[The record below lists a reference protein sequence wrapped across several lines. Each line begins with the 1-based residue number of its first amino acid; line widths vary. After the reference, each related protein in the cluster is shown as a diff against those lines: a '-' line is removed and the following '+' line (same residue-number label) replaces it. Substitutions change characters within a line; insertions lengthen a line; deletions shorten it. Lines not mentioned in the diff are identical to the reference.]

1 LCGTPVGIPV
11 NAGNNAYPQ
20 STWGGR
26 VRVALTDTVPVQTG
40 AYEVNPTLGL
50 SMNGL
55 KISTSGDTGAFLPL
69 EIGWR
74 PGHSIAGA
82 PDFSGTLPGDY
93 RLGVY
98 CDTTH
103 GTDPFTN
110 LPDQN
115 MPSVKEQSYTG
126 KQGREMDFALN
137 YGASVYHGINL
148 EPGVRLVLHPGAES
162 EIPHAW
168 VFDLRTSIK
177 F

>member
-1 LCGTPVGIPV
+1 M
-11 NAGNNAYPQ
+11 
-20 STWGGR
+20 GR
-26 VRVALTDTVPVQTG
+26 PRTRRVD
-40 AYEVNPTLGL
+40 
-50 SMNGL
+50 
-55 KISTSGDTGAFLPL
+55 
-69 EIGWR
+69 
-74 PGHSIAGA
+74 GHGAGA
-82 PDFSGTLPGDY
+82 DGRLRSESYVGSVHERPENIHERRHRCVSALGNRLAPRPQHCWRAGFQRHIARRLP
-93 RLGVY
+93 LGVY

-148 EPGVRLVLHPGAES
+148 GAGRAVVLHPGAES